1 MNLKCKMKAFLGF
14 LKEGFFVVDTSLTGA
29 ALLIDALQANG
40 LNNMYGVVGIPVTDF
55 ARLAQL
61 KGMKYY
67 GFRREDS
74 AVDAAAGAGFITG
87 KPGVALTVSAPGFLN
102 GLTALAQ
109 ATKNCFPLIMISGS
123 SDRHIID
130 LDRGDYEGLDQYNV
144 AKPFCKA
151 AYRVDR
157 AEDMGLAVARA
168 VRTAVSGRPGGVY
181 LDLPAATVTDTVA
194 QKSDANIYKVV
205 DPAPKQLPS
214 DDAINRAVELLKDA
228 KHPVILLGKGSA
240 YAQSEDEIRELV
252 NKTNIPFLPMSMAKG
267 VVPDDSPASAA
278 SARSFTLGQADV
290 VLLIGARLNWML
302 SNGESPLFSED
313 AKFIQVDIDATEFDS
328 NRKIDAPLQGDIKS
342 VMQKLNSAAINA
354 GVKAPTDWI
363 NAIKTESEKN
373 NTKFAKRI
381 SASEAKST
389 LGYYSAIEPI
399 NDLMQK
405 HPDTY
410 LVSEGANTLD
420 IGRDLIGMQ
429 KPRHRLDTG
438 TWGVMGV
445 GMGYAIAA
453 AIETGKPVIALEGD
467 SAFGFDG
474 MEMETICRYH
484 LPVIVVI
491 INNGGIYNGDV
502 NVVPDQPG
510 PTVLDHNAHYG
521 DISKAF
527 GGDSYRVNNYEEM
540 KDALEKAYES
550 GNPTIIDAQ
559 IPESMGKESGHIGNL
574 NPKLDL
580 SSLEA
585 KENK

>member
-1 MNLKCKMKAFLGF
+1 MKAFLGF

-559 IPESMGKESGHIGNL
+559 ITESMGKESGHIGNL

>member
-1 MNLKCKMKAFLGF
+1 M
-14 LKEGFFVVDTSLTGA
+14 VDNTSLTGA

-55 ARLAQL
+55 ARLAEL
-61 KGMKYY
+61 KGMKFY

-74 AVDAAAGAGFITG
+74 AVDAAAAAGFITG

-181 LDLPAATVTDTVA
+181 LDLPAATVSDTVA

-214 DDAINRAVELLKDA
+214 DEAINRAVELLNNA
-228 KHPVILLGKGSA
+228 KHPVLLLGKGAA
-240 YAQSEDEIRELV
+240 YAQAEDEIRELV
-252 NKTNIPFLPMSMAKG
+252 AKTNIPFLPMSMAKG

-290 VLLIGARLNWML
+290 VLLVGARLNWML
-302 SNGESPLFSED
+302 SNGGSPLFSPD

-342 VMQKLNSAAINA
+342 VMQKFNSAVIDA
-354 GVKAPTDWI
+354 GVKAPQDWLDQ
-363 NAIKTESEKN
+363 IKTESEKN

-381 SASEAKST
+381 SASEAKPT
-389 LGYYSAIEPI
+389 LGFYSAIEPI
-399 NDLMQK
+399 NDLLQK

-410 LVSEGANTLD
+410 IVSEGANTLD
-420 IGRDLIGMQ
+420 IGRNLISMQ
-429 KPRHRLDTG
+429 NL
-438 TWGVMGV
+438 V
-445 GMGYAIAA
+445 
-453 AIETGKPVIALEGD
+453 
-467 SAFGFDG
+467 
-474 MEMETICRYH
+474 
-484 LPVIVVI
+484 
-491 INNGGIYNGDV
+491 
-502 NVVPDQPG
+502 
-510 PTVLDHNAHYG
+510 TVLTLVLGVLWVSAWVTPSLQPLKLASQLSPLKVTQPLVLTVWKWKLSAVTTYLLLSLLLTTVVFTTVMLTLFLTNQ
-521 DISKAF
+521 
-527 GGDSYRVNNYEEM
+527 
-540 KDALEKAYES
+540 
-550 GNPTIIDAQ
+550 AQ
-559 IPESMGKESGHIGNL
+559 PSWITTLTMVTLLRHL
-574 NPKLDL
+574 
-580 SSLEA
+580 A
-585 KENK
+585 VTVTV

>member
-1 MNLKCKMKAFLGF
+1 M
-14 LKEGFFVVDTSLTGA
+14 VDTSLTGA

-144 AKPFCKA
+144 ARPFCKA
-151 AYRVDR
+151 VYRVDR

-363 NAIKTESEKN
+363 DAIKTESEKN

>member
-1 MNLKCKMKAFLGF
+1 MKAFWGF
-14 LKEGFFVVDTSLTGA
+14 LKEGFFMVDTSLTGA

-144 AKPFCKA
+144 ARPFCKA
-151 AYRVDR
+151 VYRVDR

-252 NKTNIPFLPMSMAKG
+252 NKTSIPFLPMSMAKG

-363 NAIKTESEKN
+363 DAIKTESEKN

-474 MEMETICRYH
+474 MELETICRYH

>member
-1 MNLKCKMKAFLGF
+1 M
-14 LKEGFFVVDTSLTGA
+14 VDTSLTGA

-144 AKPFCKA
+144 ARPFCKA
-151 AYRVDR
+151 VYRVDR

-363 NAIKTESEKN
+363 DAIKTESEKN

-389 LGYYSAIEPI
+389 LGYYSTIEPI

>member
-1 MNLKCKMKAFLGF
+1 MKAFLGF

-527 GGDSYRVNNYEEM
+527 GGDSYRINNYEEM

>member
-1 MNLKCKMKAFLGF
+1 M
-14 LKEGFFVVDTSLTGA
+14 VDNTSLTGA

-55 ARLAQL
+55 ARLAEL
-61 KGMKYY
+61 KGMKFY

-74 AVDAAAGAGFITG
+74 AVDAAAAAGFITG

-123 SDRHIID
+123 SDRHIIN

-168 VRTAVSGRPGGVY
+168 VRTAVSSRPGGVY
-181 LDLPAATVTDTVA
+181 LDLPAATVSDTVA

-214 DDAINRAVELLKDA
+214 DEAINRAVELLNNA
-228 KHPVILLGKGSA
+228 KHPVLLLGKGAA
-240 YAQSEDEIRELV
+240 YAQAEDEIRELV
-252 NKTNIPFLPMSMAKG
+252 AKTNIPFLPMSMAKG

-290 VLLIGARLNWML
+290 VLLVGARLNWML
-302 SNGESPLFSED
+302 SNGGSPLFSPD

-342 VMQKLNSAAINA
+342 VMQKFNSAVIDA
-354 GVKAPTDWI
+354 GVKAPQDWLDQ
-363 NAIKTESEKN
+363 IKTESEKN

-381 SASEAKST
+381 SASEAKPT
-389 LGYYSAIEPI
+389 LGFYSAIEPI
-399 NDLMQK
+399 NDLLQK

-410 LVSEGANTLD
+410 IVSEGANTLD
-420 IGRDLIGMQ
+420 IGRNLISMQ

-445 GMGYAIAA
+445 GMGYAIATA
-453 AIETGKPVIALEGD
+453 VETGKPVIALEGD

-484 LPVIVVI
+484 LPVIVVVV
-491 INNGGIYNGDV
+491 NNGGIYNGDV

-510 PTVLDHNAHYG
+510 PTVLDHDAHYG
-521 DISKAF
+521 DIAKAF
-527 GGDSYRVNNYEEM
+527 GGDSYRVNNYTEM

-559 IPESMGKESGHIGNL
+559 IPASMGKESGHIDNL

-580 SSLEA
+580 SSLEE